1 MSKFYDYLKQFDL
14 TSMVTDED
22 VEKTLALLQLYAP
35 TMRRAG
41 ARINDLEEV
50 CFESHRQ
57 TVADFIDLAIDFD
70 HDTDRKRIADR
81 LAEMGHSMQ
90 LLELMEE
97 ALCLVKT
104 TPKHGAIYFD
114 ILRARYFD
122 VYCTSNEEAYLSLG
136 IASSTFYRHIKP
148 AIRAFAA
155 NLWCVVIPDLIIAE
169 QKLASNQCCDE
180 SQLGDQREFA

>member
-1 MSKFYDYLKQFDL
+1 MSKFYDYLKQFDI
-14 TSMVTDED
+14 TTAVTGED
-22 VEKTLALLQLYAP
+22 VEKALALLQLYAP

-41 ARINDLEEV
+41 SRISEMEEE
-50 CFESHRQ
+50 CFDSHRK

-70 HDTDRKRIADR
+70 HETDRKRIADR

-104 TPKHGAIYFD
+104 TPKHGTTYFE

-122 VYCTSNEEAYLSLG
+122 AYCKTNEDAFLSLG
-136 IASSTFYRHIKP
+136 ISSSTYYRHIKA
-148 AIRAFAA
+148 AIRTYAA

-169 QKLASNQCCDE
+169 HNWDTADSLGE
-180 SQLGDQREFA
+180 SPMRVS

>member
-1 MSKFYDYLKQFDL
+1 MSKFYDYLKQFDI
-14 TSMVTDED
+14 TTAVTDED
-22 VEKTLALLQLYAP
+22 VEKALALLQLYAP

-41 ARINDLEEV
+41 SRISEMEEE
-50 CFESHRQ
+50 CFDSHRK

-70 HDTDRKRIADR
+70 HETDRKRIADR

-104 TPKHGAIYFD
+104 TPKHGTIYFE

-122 VYCTSNEEAYLSLG
+122 AYCTSNEEAYLSLG

-148 AIRAFAA
+148 AIRTFAA
-155 NLWCVVIPDLIIAE
+155 NLWCVVVPDLIIAE
-169 QKLASNQCCDE
+169 QKLASNGSSTE
-180 SQLGDQREFA
+180 SQMGDMRERA

>member
-1 MSKFYDYLKQFDL
+1 MSKFYDYLKQFDI
-14 TSMVTDED
+14 TTAVTDED
-22 VEKTLALLQLYAP
+22 VEKALALLQLYAP

-41 ARINDLEEV
+41 SRISEMEEE
-50 CFESHRQ
+50 CFDSHRK

-70 HDTDRKRIADR
+70 HETDRKRIADR

-104 TPKHGAIYFD
+104 TPKYGNIYFE

-122 VYCTSNEEAYLSLG
+122 AYCTSNEEAYLSLG

-148 AIRAFAA
+148 AIRAYAA

-169 QKLASNQCCDE
+169 QKLPVGE
-180 SQLGDQREFA
+180 SSSRSQMREMREHY

>member
-1 MSKFYDYLKQFDL
+1 MSKFYDYLKQFDI
-14 TSMVTDED
+14 TTAVTDED
-22 VEKTLALLQLYAP
+22 VEKALALLQLYAP

-41 ARINDLEEV
+41 SRISEMEEE
-50 CFESHRQ
+50 CFDSHRK

-70 HDTDRKRIADR
+70 HETDRKRIADR

-104 TPKHGAIYFD
+104 TPKHGTTYFE
-114 ILRARYFD
+114 I
-122 VYCTSNEEAYLSLG
+122 LG

-169 QKLASNQCCDE
+169 QKLATNGSSTE
-180 SQLGDQREFA
+180 SQMGDMRERA